1 MKKKLQDEM
10 KNAMREKDKLR
21 LAVIRGV
28 LSAMQYEEM
37 RQKKDALS
45 DDEIVGVI
53 KAELKKRAEAL
64 EYAEKDGRSEL
75 IEDLKREEAIL
86 KEFLPEQMTA
96 EELEGVVKGIKEE
109 NATAKMGDIMKV
121 LRERYSGRY
130 DSKMASEIVKKVL
143 G

>member
-45 DDEIVGVI
+45 DDEIMAVI
-53 KAELKKRAEAL
+53 RAELKKRTEAL

>member
-45 DDEIVGVI
+45 DDEIMAVI
-53 KAELKKRAEAL
+53 RAELKKRTEAL

-96 EELEGVVKGIKEE
+96 EELEGVVKSIKEE
-109 NATAKMGDIMKV
+109 NATTKMGDIMKV

>member
-45 DDEIVGVI
+45 DDEIMAVI
-53 KAELKKRAEAL
+53 RAELKKRTEAL

-75 IEDLKREEAIL
+75 IEDLKREEVVL

-121 LRERYSGRY
+121 LREQYSGRY

>member
-1 MKKKLQDEM
+1 
-10 KNAMREKDKLR
+10 
-21 LAVIRGV
+21 
-28 LSAMQYEEM
+28 MQYEEM

-45 DDEIVGVI
+45 DDEIMAVI
-53 KAELKKRAEAL
+53 RAELKKRTEAL

-75 IEDLKREEAIL
+75 IEDLKREEVVL

-121 LRERYSGRY
+121 LREQYSGRY